1 MIKMVPAS
9 GAASRMF
16 KDIFAFINGK
26 TEKPDTDFI
35 RLFFDKIE
43 KIRVLP
49 QPQLGVCIALHGR
62 AWPHLMDEKKYKDVA
77 RALIRKRRSRLL
89 DAPPKGTAGVPQG
102 AGTQPHGS

>member
-1 MIKMVPAS
+1 MVPAS

-43 KIRVLP
+43 KFAFFPSLNSACEP
-49 QPQLGVCIALHGR
+49 WTWTC
-62 AWPHLMDEKKYKDVA
+62 
-77 RALIRKRRSRLL
+77 
-89 DAPPKGTAGVPQG
+89 PPGPPVPRCLC
-102 AGTQPHGS
+102 PVP

>member
-1 MIKMVPAS
+1 MVPAS

-43 KIRVLP
+43 KFAFFPSLKPCGCVP
-49 QPQLGVCIALHGR
+49 APCGTPAVPWGGV
-62 AWPHLMDEKKYKDVA
+62 
-77 RALIRKRRSRLL
+77 RSR
-89 DAPPKGTAGVPQG
+89 DRRFR
-102 AGTQPHGS
+102 